1 MPKGLVFSFDI
12 CLKEYCKVC
21 PTYYLS
27 DSQLNI
33 FSMGTHPRSA
43 RTLVRLPADRDRPAR
58 GAP

>member
-1 MPKGLVFSFDI
+1 MPKGLVFSFDF

-27 DSQLNI
+27 DSTAEYFFYGHSPALSQD
-33 FSMGTHPRSA
+33 FA
-43 RTLVRLPADRDRPAR
+43 LPADRDRPAR